1 MKANELRIGNYLEYD
16 LEDVKINSIGRVYLN
31 HKGKNYITNKI
42 KVKEYEP
49 IPLTEE
55 WLVKFG
61 FYFDGVR
68 YQKEINNNLWV
79 FVKNNVYGWYCPHI
93 EVSNGIKY
101 VHLLQ
106 NLVFALTG
114 EELTIK

>member
-1 MKANELRIGNYLEYD
+1 MKSTELRIGNLLSWDGEVHD
-16 LEDVKINSIGRVYLN
+16 WEAEDFASPSLLKYAQ
-31 HKGKNYITNKI
+31 
-42 KVKEYEP
+42 P

-79 FVKNNVYGWYCPHI
+79 FVKNNFYGWYCPHI

-106 NLVFALTG
+106 NLMFALTG
-114 EELTIK
+114 EELKINDSL